1 MKFQLSAVGP
11 ALTGGLSAMPLVE
24 ARREASRDAF
34 GFVDELDLLP
44 TVEEVANA
52 FDAAITRY
60 GIEHFIATGLSTKGV
75 AFEELVIASRWP
87 AEFFMLYV
95 ENDYARFDPLIR
107 RSIQSHMPFEWQAES
122 YRSDGNPRI
131 VELMRRATDF
141 GLNQGYLVPIHGPK
155 GYEGCVSMAA
165 NKLDLSARAKSAV
178 HLMALYAFERMRS
191 LRGNLPDKK
200 IALTAREREVLSWVA
215 AGKSAAQISQALKIS
230 KRTVDEHSQT
240 AARKLGAANRT
251 QAVAIAMRDRIIEV

>member
-1 MKFQLSAVGP
+1 
-11 ALTGGLSAMPLVE
+11 MPLLE

-44 TVEEVANA
+44 SVDDVANA
-52 FDAAITRY
+52 FHEAIARH
-60 GIEHFIATGLSTKGV
+60 GIEHFIATGLSTKGL

-87 AEFFMLYV
+87 SDFFMLYV

-107 RSIQSHMPFEWQAES
+107 RSIQSHMPFEWQADS
-122 YRSDGNPRI
+122 YRSDPDPRV
-131 VELMRRATDF
+131 VEMMRRAAEF
-141 GLNQGYLVPIHGPK
+141 GLKHGFLVPIHGAK
-155 GYEGCVSMAA
+155 GFEGCVGMAA
-165 NKLDLSARAKSAV
+165 EMLVLSARARSAI
-178 HLMALYAFERMRS
+178 HLMALYAFDRMRR

-200 IALTAREREVLSWVA
+200 IVLTAREREVLMWVA

-251 QAVAIAMRDRIIEV
+251 QAVAIAMRDRLIEV

>member
-1 MKFQLSAVGP
+1 
-11 ALTGGLSAMPLVE
+11 MPLVE
-24 ARREASRDAF
+24 ARRDVTQDAF
-34 GFVDELDLLP
+34 GFVDALDALS
-44 TVEEVANA
+44 TVGDVANA
-52 FDAAITRY
+52 FEHALARY
-60 GIEHFIATGLSTKGV
+60 GIQHFIATGLSVKGQP
-75 AFEELVIASRWP
+75 FEDLVVASRWP

-107 RSIQSHMPFEWQAES
+107 RSMQSNMPFEWQADS
-122 YRSDGNPRI
+122 YRSDGDPRV
-131 VELMRRATDF
+131 VEIMRRAAEF
-141 GLNQGYLVPIHGPK
+141 GLKHGYLVPIHGPK

-165 NKLDLSARAKSAV
+165 NALELSAHARSAV
-178 HLMALYAFERMRS
+178 HLMALYAFDRMRT
-191 LRGNLPDKK
+191 LRGKLPDKK
-200 IALTAREREVLSWVA
+200 ILLTAREREVLSWVA